1 MGWMVFTLTEGVL
14 MISISKVVG
23 LTSCGFLL
31 CLGLSNAVQSGQPA
45 SPTDPAVRKEGQA
58 GVRGKQDKLKG
69 GHRIDGDVL
78 RVEAEHYFVMGQDG
92 KEVRLHTDRST
103 KMTGNI
109 SQGDRI
115 VANVD
120 DQNHARSI
128 RVADMADMTDRRYN
142 NANRTT
148 DSTFESGKTGL
159 VGQ

>member
-1 MGWMVFTLTEGVL
+1 M
-14 MISISKVVG
+14 
-23 LTSCGFLL
+23 
-31 CLGLSNAVQSGQPA
+31 
-45 SPTDPAVRKEGQA
+45 
-58 GVRGKQDKLKG
+58 RGEQGKLKG
-69 GHRIDGDVL
+69 GHRIEGDVL

-92 KEVRLHTDRST
+92 EEVRLHTDRST

-109 SQGDRI
+109 SQGARI

-142 NANRTT
+142 NADRTT
-148 DSTFESGKTGL
+148 DSTFESGKASL

>member
-1 MGWMVFTLTEGVL
+1 
-14 MISISKVVG
+14 MISIPKVVG
-23 LTSCGFLL
+23 VLACGFLL
-31 CLGLSNAVQSGQPA
+31 CLGLSNTAQSGQPA
-45 SPTDPAVRKEGQA
+45 DPAVRKGGQA
-58 GVRGKQDKLKG
+58 GVRGEQGKLKG
-69 GHRIDGDVL
+69 GHRIEGDVL

-92 KEVRLHTDRST
+92 EEVRLHTDRST

-109 SQGDRI
+109 SQGARI

-142 NANRTT
+142 NADRTT
-148 DSTFESGKTGL
+148 DSTFESGKASL

>member
-1 MGWMVFTLTEGVL
+1 
-14 MISISKVVG
+14 MISIPKVVG
-23 LTSCGFLL
+23 VLACGFLL
-31 CLGLSNAVQSGQPA
+31 CLGLSNTAQSGQPA
-45 SPTDPAVRKEGQA
+45 SPADPAVRKGGQA
-58 GVRGKQDKLKG
+58 GVRGEQGKLKG
-69 GHRIDGDVL
+69 GHRIEGDVL

-92 KEVRLHTDRST
+92 EEVRLHTDRST

-109 SQGDRI
+109 SQGARI

-142 NANRTT
+142 NADRTT
-148 DSTFESGKTGL
+148 DSTFESGKASL

>member
-1 MGWMVFTLTEGVL
+1 
-14 MISISKVVG
+14 MISIPKVVG
-23 LTSCGFLL
+23 LMSCGFLL
-31 CLGLSNAVQSGQPA
+31 CLGLSNAVQAGQPA
-45 SPTDPAVRKEGQA
+45 SPADPAVRKGGQA

-69 GHRIDGDVL
+69 GHRIEGDVL
-78 RVEAEHYFVMGQDG
+78 HVEAEHYFVMGQDG

-103 KMTGNI
+103 KMMGNI

-128 RVADMADMTDRRYN
+128 RVADMTDRRDN
-142 NANRTT
+142 NADRTT
-148 DSTFESGKTGL
+148 DYTFISDKTGL

>member
-1 MGWMVFTLTEGVL
+1 MVFTLTEGGV
-14 MISISKVVG
+14 MISIPKVVG
-23 LTSCGFLL
+23 LMSCGFLL
-31 CLGLSNAVQSGQPA
+31 CLGLSHAAQSVQPA
-45 SPTDPAVRKEGQA
+45 SPADPAVKKEGQA

-69 GHRIDGDVL
+69 GHRIEGDVL

-92 KEVRLHTDRST
+92 KEVRLHADRST

-109 SQGDRI
+109 GQGNRI

-142 NANRTT
+142 NADRTT